1 MCPNCRAFITVQ
13 DRVCPYCQTKVGPKA
28 VERRQPEQILGGLI
42 PPARFTTLVIL
53 LINVALYAATAL
65 YSHNSDPDGRTLIA
79 FGAKVSFADL
89 GVSGQWWRLVTANY
103 LHGGLMHIGMNMW
116 VLFDLGAEVEVVF
129 GTSRFLIF
137 YFITGVFGFLLSA
150 LWSPVISIGASAALF
165 GLIGA
170 MIAFGITEKSALGA
184 AVKSLYIRWA
194 IYGLA
199 LGLLPFF
206 RIDMAAHIGGLISG
220 FICGYILRT
229 PTARTM
235 WREPIIKGAAMVCVF
250 LTLVSFAFMFRFF
263 IAATR

>member
-1 MCPNCRAFITVQ
+1 MCPNCRAFITVD

-28 VERRQPEQILGGLI
+28 IERRQPEQILGGMI

-65 YSHNSDPDGRTLIA
+65 YSHNSSPDSRTLID
-79 FGAKVSFADL
+79 FGAKVPYGLMKAT
-89 GVSGQWWRLVTANY
+89 GQWWRLVTANY
-103 LHGGLMHIGMNMW
+103 LHGGLLHIGMNMW

-137 YFITGVFGFLLSA
+137 YFVTGVCGFLLSA
-150 LWSPVISIGASAALF
+150 LLPNPISIGASAALF

-170 MIAFGITEKSALGA
+170 MLAFGVTEKSALGA

-194 IYGLA
+194 IYALA
-199 LGLLPFF
+199 LGLFF
-206 RIDMAAHIGGLISG
+206 PGIDMAAHIGGLVSG

-235 WREPIIKGAAMVCVF
+235 WREPIIKWAAVACVF
-250 LTLVSFAFMFRFF
+250 LTLVSFALMFRFF